1 MRAGGARRYGDA
13 VPRPRR
19 DRTVEFRLA
28 PDDVSA
34 IRFGVSPGHELAHAV
49 RVLAQPAYHPLQWG
63 WLRTARGRAPAR
75 ALALLTLLVGADG
88 YLPDFLTS
96 TPGWDLGP
104 DEELDRLREADL
116 GPLRV
121 DLLKRVDRTAGA
133 DRRLLQA
140 LADDP
145 AHARDLAVDAWRQ
158 VWDAVLA
165 PSWPQ
170 LERILRADIG
180 ARSRRVTTHGLG
192 TMVESLHEAV
202 TWAPDAVQVRLRLH
216 GEVLDC
222 AGSGLV
228 LVPSVMAPR
237 CSVVTEPPAQPT
249 LFYPALGISERW
261 ADDAPDTSAAL
272 ADLLGAGRAG
282 VLLALRGPL
291 STSEVAAAGGLAVS
305 TASHHLGL
313 LRAARLVDSRR
324 DGPRVLH
331 ERTPLGEALV
341 GG

>member
-1 MRAGGARRYGDA
+1 M
-13 VPRPRR
+13 
-19 DRTVEFRLA
+19 
-28 PDDVSA
+28 
-34 IRFGVSPGHELAHAV
+34 
-49 RVLAQPAYHPLQWG
+49 
-63 WLRTARGRAPAR
+63 
-75 ALALLTLLVGADG
+75 TLLVGADG

-96 TPGWDLGP
+96 TP
-104 DEELDRLREADL
+104 
-116 GPLRV
+116 
-121 DLLKRVDRTAGA
+121 AGA
-133 DRRLLQA
+133 DKRLLQA

-145 AHARDLAVDAWRQ
+145 ARARALAVDAWRQ

-180 ARSRRVTTHGLG
+180 TRSRRVTTHGLG
-192 TMVESLHEAV
+192 TMIDTLHEAV
-202 TWAPDAVQVRLRLH
+202 TWAPDAVHVRLRAH

-237 CSVVTEPPAQPT
+237 CAVVTEPPAQPT
-249 LFYPALGISERW
+249 LFYPALGVSERW
-261 ADDAPDTSAAL
+261 ADHAPDTSRAL
-272 ADLLGAGRAG
+272 AALLGAGRAG

-313 LRAARLVDSRR
+313 LRDAGLVTSRR
-324 DGPRVLH
+324 DGPWVLH
-331 ERTPLGEALV
+331 ERTPLGEAVV